1 MTKQISTEDCV
12 LIVSLLAQEKE
23 RVYREMRGF
32 GLRDVRQI
40 ERIEALIDNINLL
53 AIHPHEI
60 TYVTKN

>member
-1 MTKQISTEDCV
+1 MTKELSTEDCV

-32 GLRDVRQI
+32 GLRDAKQI
-40 ERIEALIDNINLL
+40 ERIETLMDNINLL
-53 AIHPHEI
+53 AIHRHEI